1 MARKRVV
8 PPSAAEVAF
17 NLFAKLTDAERS
29 DFASSV
35 YGKALWSALND
46 IHGGYNMVTGDG
58 Q

>member
-17 NLFAKLTDAERS
+17 NLFAKLTDSERCEFS
-29 DFASSV
+29 RSV
-35 YGKALWSALND
+35 YGKALWNAIRDSNEEHDKVAD
-46 IHGGYNMVTGDG
+46 DG